1 MIRMN
6 LLLKQKETLR
16 KQTYGCW
23 GVGKVRDFGMDMYTP
38 LYLKQIS
45 NKDQDYST
53 GNSAQC
59 YAPGWMGVGFG

>member
-1 MIRMN
+1 MN

-16 KQTYGCW
+16 KQSYGCW